1 MCSVLLAWKPITGA
15 DGGAIDIVLED
26 NSPKTNGPPPRFGF
40 TSRKLGSIGC
50 DLFRVL
56 VAGPGVPKGLFLGET
71 GTDNGTLEGER
82 EGETTISLYTA
93 VIVARLAGLV
103 VGVVE
108 GLSCMPEMSVSW
120 PAVRGRS
127 VGYS

>member
-1 MCSVLLAWKPITGA
+1 ML
-15 DGGAIDIVLED
+15 DD
-26 NSPKTNGPPPRFGF
+26 NSPKTDVPPPRFGF
-40 TSRKLGSIGC
+40 TSRKLGSMGC

-71 GTDNGTLEGER
+71 GTDNDTLEGER
-82 EGETTISLYTA
+82 EGDTTISLYTA
-93 VIVARLAGLV
+93 VIAARLAGLV

-108 GLSCMPEMSVSW
+108 GLSCMPAMSVSW